1 MSVRPLLLSGPEA
14 PLKGSIDEQKRWDT
28 ARKLQL
34 QEKRSGDNLKKNN
47 TDTNFNRSGSRSNE
61 IDLERKSSA
70 LFYDPFEAKRVRNT
84 DTRTEVLWSVGATCS
99 AVVVF
104 RNPLSCPLYLTA
116 VTLLGQGKSSQ
127 VKTNIMNFT
136 DCLETSIK

>member
-14 PLKGSIDEQKRWDT
+14 PLKGSIDEQKRWDA

-34 QEKRSGDNLKKNN
+34 QERRKRDSGDNLKKNN
-47 TDTNFNRSGSRSNE
+47 MDTAFNRIGSRSIEN
-61 IDLERKSSA
+61 DMERKSSA
-70 LFYDPFEAKRVRNT
+70 LFYDPFEAKRVRDT

-116 VTLLGQGKSSQ
+116 VTLLGQGKS
-127 VKTNIMNFT
+127 
-136 DCLETSIK
+136 E

>member
-14 PLKGSIDEQKRWDT
+14 PLKGSIDEQKRWDA

-34 QEKRSGDNLKKNN
+34 QERRKRDSGDILKKNN
-47 TDTNFNRSGSRSNE
+47 MDTTFNHIGSRSIEN
-61 IDLERKSSA
+61 DMERKSSA
-70 LFYDPFEAKRVRNT
+70 LFYDPFEAKRVRDT

-116 VTLLGQGKSSQ
+116 VTLLGQGKS
-127 VKTNIMNFT
+127 
-136 DCLETSIK
+136 E

>member
-14 PLKGSIDEQKRWDT
+14 PLKGSIDEQKRWDA

-34 QEKRSGDNLKKNN
+34 QERRKRDSGDNLKKNN
-47 TDTNFNRSGSRSNE
+47 METTFNHIGSRSIEN
-61 IDLERKSSA
+61 DMERKSSA
-70 LFYDPFEAKRVRNT
+70 LFYDPFEAKRVRDT

-116 VTLLGQGKSSQ
+116 VTLLGQGKS
-127 VKTNIMNFT
+127 
-136 DCLETSIK
+136 E